1 MREVHAL
8 SRAGGFLKFFV
19 AGVLILFSSFAGAQG
34 YPSKPVRIIVTAP
47 PGGSDDF
54 MGRMLAQY
62 ISESLGKRFVV
73 DNRPGGGALLGRE
86 LVARSAPDGYTLL
99 MAGSAMA
106 ALPALRPGVKLDLLR
121 DFTPVSLFATYPLML
136 VVHPSVPA
144 KSVKELIALAKA
156 QPGKLNFGSSGTG
169 QGPHL
174 AMELFKSLAKID
186 IVHVAYQGSGPAY
199 VGLMSGQVDLA
210 FGVIAAALQQVS
222 AGKVRPLGV
231 SGAKRT
237 PSAPQIPSVAEGGL
251 PGYEFPSWMG
261 VYGPAGLPRE
271 VVGVINSEIHKLVA
285 APEARKRMLA
295 AGLEPEA
302 STPERLEDM
311 LRANIQKLSKIVHDA
326 NIKIE

>member
-1 MREVHAL
+1 VLKLLVASAL
-8 SRAGGFLKFFV
+8 ACASLT
-19 AGVLILFSSFAGAQG
+19 GAAQS

-54 MGRMLAQY
+54 MGRLLALRL
-62 ISESLGKRFVV
+62 SESLGKRFVV
-73 DNRPGGGALLGRE
+73 ENRPGGGALIGRE

-106 ALPALRPGVKLDLLR
+106 ALPALRPGVKLDLTR
-121 DFTPVSLFATYPLML
+121 DFAPVSLFATYPLML

-174 AMELFKSLAKID
+174 AMELFKAVAKVD
-186 IVHVAYQGSGPAY
+186 MVHVAYQGSGPAY

-210 FGVIAAALQQVS
+210 FGVIAAALQQVA

-237 PSAPQIPSVAEGGL
+237 PAAPQIPTIAEGGL
-251 PGYEFPSWMG
+251 SGYEFPSWMG
-261 VYGPAGLPRE
+261 VYGPAGMPRE
-271 VVGVINSEIHKLVA
+271 VVALLNAEVHKMVA
-285 APEARKRMLA
+285 QPDVRKRMIDS
-295 AGLEPEA
+295 GLEPEA
-302 STPERLEDM
+302 STPERLEAM
-311 LRANIQKLSKIVHDA
+311 LRANIDKLGKIVRDA